1 MSVRLPRTF
10 PLPTVALEDAVANQ
24 FRLMECVARHFEGQQ
39 LFEADAG
46 IVPGLGRPR
55 TTARVEAVLAEFF
68 GAPAAALVQGA
79 GTGAIR
85 AALGA
90 VLSAGDPLLV
100 HRAPVYRTTGT
111 ALRGLGVAPVEADFD
126 DRAALDRALSS
137 GRFRWAFVQH
147 TRQRAA
153 DSHDPGEV
161 LAACRA
167 AGVRTIVDDNY
178 AVFRVPECGVELGAD
193 ASCFSLFKLH
203 GPEGVGA
210 VVGARDL
217 VERVHDD
224 NYSGGGQVQGHQALD
239 ALRALS
245 HVPVMW
251 AVQSRTGAEVAE
263 RLAAGEVPGVAEV
276 RIANVQDRCL
286 LLRLD
291 RPVARAVPAAAARYG
306 AAPYPVGANSRY
318 EIAPL
323 FYRMSRSALE
333 DAPELADWT
342 VRINPMRA
350 GADLVID
357 ILRRALRDLGDI
369 SGAGS
374 PAGTAAVHGPGLVSS
389 PAPGAGAGAPRAA
402 NGACSFRDLG
412 NGG

>member
-10 PLPTVALEDAVANQ
+10 PLPTVAVEDAVANQ
-24 FRLMECVARHFEGQQ
+24 FRLVECVARHFEGRQ
-39 LFEADAG
+39 LLETDAG
-46 IVPGLGRPR
+46 VVPGLGRPR
-55 TTARVEAVLAEFF
+55 TTARVEAVLADFF

-85 AALGA
+85 AALGS
-90 VLSAGDPLLV
+90 VLGAGDPLLV
-100 HRAPVYRTTGT
+100 HRAPVYRTTGVT
-111 ALRGLGVAPVEADFD
+111 LRGLGVEAVETDFN
-126 DRAALDRALSS
+126 DRAALGRALAS

-153 DSHDPGEV
+153 DSHAPGEV
-161 LAACRA
+161 LAACHA

-178 AVFRVPECGVELGAD
+178 AVFRVPACGVELGAD

-203 GPEGVGA
+203 GPEGVGV

-251 AVQSRTGAEVAE
+251 AVQSRTGTEVAE
-263 RLAAGEVPGVAEV
+263 RLTAGEVPGIAEV
-276 RIANVQDRCL
+276 RIANVQDRCVL
-286 LLRLD
+286 VRLD
-291 RPVARAVPAAAARYG
+291 RPLARALPAAAARYG
-306 AAPYPVGANSRY
+306 AASYPVGSNSRY
-318 EIAPL
+318 EITPL
-323 FYRMSRSALE
+323 VYRMSGSALE
-333 DAPELADWT
+333 DAPELAEWT
-342 VRINPMRA
+342 VRVNPMRA

-357 ILRRALRDLGDI
+357 ILRRALRDLGAARTAPDVP
-369 SGAGS
+369 AHTEGS
-374 PAGTAAVHGPGLVSS
+374 
-389 PAPGAGAGAPRAA
+389 
-402 NGACSFRDLG
+402 
-412 NGG
+412 

>member
-10 PLPTVALEDAVANQ
+10 PLPTVSVEDAVANQ
-24 FRLMECVARHFEGQQ
+24 FRLVECVARHFEGRQ

-46 IVPGLGRPR
+46 VVPGLGRPR
-55 TTARVEAVLAEFF
+55 TTARVEAVLADYF

-90 VLSAGDPLLV
+90 VVGAGDRLLV
-100 HRAPVYRTTGT
+100 HRAPVYRTTGVT
-111 ALRGLGVAPVEADFD
+111 LRGLGVEAVEVNFE

-147 TRQRAA
+147 TRQRLA
-153 DSHDPGEV
+153 DAHDPGAV

-178 AVFRVPECGVELGAD
+178 AVFRVPACGVELGAD

-210 VVGARDL
+210 VVGARDV

-251 AVQSRTGAEVAE
+251 AVQSRTGTEVAE

-276 RIANVQDRCL
+276 RIANVQDRCV

-291 RPVARAVPAAAARYG
+291 RPVAQVVPGVAARYG

-323 FYRMSRSALE
+323 VYRMSSSALE

-342 VRINPMRA
+342 VRVNPMRA

-357 ILRRALRDLGDI
+357 ILRRALRDLD
-369 SGAGS
+369 AD
-374 PAGTAAVHGPGLVSS
+374 A
-389 PAPGAGAGAPRAA
+389 APGDPVSGE
-402 NGACSFRDLG
+402 
-412 NGG
+412 GG

>member
-10 PLPTVALEDAVANQ
+10 PLPTVSVEDAVTNQ
-24 FRLMECVARHFEGQQ
+24 FRLVECVARHFEGRQ

-46 IVPGLGRPR
+46 VVPGLGRPR
-55 TTARVEAVLAEFF
+55 TTARVEAVLADYF

-90 VLSAGDPLLV
+90 VVGAGDRLLV
-100 HRAPVYRTTGT
+100 HRAPVYRTTGVT
-111 ALRGLGVAPVEADFD
+111 LRGLGVEAVEVDFE
-126 DRAALDRALSS
+126 DRATLDRALSS

-147 TRQRAA
+147 TRQRLA
-153 DSHDPGEV
+153 DSHDPGAV

-178 AVFRVPECGVELGAD
+178 AAFRVPACGVELGAD

-251 AVQSRTGAEVAE
+251 AVQSRTGTEVAK
-263 RLAAGEVPGVAEV
+263 RLAAGEVLGVAEV
-276 RIANVQDRCL
+276 RIANVQDRCV

-291 RPVARAVPAAAARYG
+291 RPVAQAVPGVAARYG

-318 EIAPL
+318 EITPL
-323 FYRMSRSALE
+323 VYRMSSSALE

-342 VRINPMRA
+342 VRVNPMRA

-357 ILRRALRDLGDI
+357 ILRRALRDLDA
-369 SGAGS
+369 GA
-374 PAGTAAVHGPGLVSS
+374 
-389 PAPGAGAGAPRAA
+389 APGVPVRGE
-402 NGACSFRDLG
+402 
-412 NGG
+412 GG

>member
-10 PLPTVALEDAVANQ
+10 PLPTVSVEDAVMNQ
-24 FRLMECVARHFEGQQ
+24 FRLVECVARHFEGRQ

-46 IVPGLGRPR
+46 VVPGLGRPR
-55 TTARVEAVLAEFF
+55 TTARVEAVLADFF

-90 VLSAGDPLLV
+90 VIGAGDRLLV
-100 HRAPVYRTTGT
+100 HRAPVYRTTGVT
-111 ALRGLGVAPVEADFD
+111 LRGLRVEAVEVDFE

-147 TRQRAA
+147 TRQRLA
-153 DSHDPGEV
+153 DSHDPGAV
-161 LAACRA
+161 LASCRA
-167 AGVRTIVDDNY
+167 AGVQTIVDDNY
-178 AVFRVPECGVELGAD
+178 AVFRVPACGVELGAD

-210 VVGARDL
+210 VVGARDV

-239 ALRALS
+239 ALRALT
-245 HVPVMW
+245 HVPVTW
-251 AVQSRTGAEVAE
+251 AVQSRTGTEVAE
-263 RLAAGEVPGVAEV
+263 RLAAGEVPGVPEV
-276 RIANVQDRCL
+276 RIANVQDRCV

-291 RPVARAVPAAAARYG
+291 RPVAQAMPGVASRYG

-323 FYRMSRSALE
+323 VYRMSSSALE

-342 VRINPMRA
+342 VRVNPMRA

-357 ILRRALRDLGDI
+357 ILRRALRDLD
-369 SGAGS
+369 A
-374 PAGTAAVHGPGLVSS
+374 AGTAPGV
-389 PAPGAGAGAPRAA
+389 PGCGK
-402 NGACSFRDLG
+402 
-412 NGG
+412 GG